1 MLVLT
6 RKVGERIRIGEDI
19 IVTVTSLGHGKVRL
33 GIDAPRAVPVLRAE
47 LMPGKGKPPEQKPTP
62 TQP

>member
-6 RKVGERIRIGEDI
+6 RKVGERIRIGDEI

-33 GIDAPRAVPVLRAE
+33 GIDAPRTVPVLRAE
-47 LMPGKGKPPEQKPTP
+47 LMPDRAKKAAQNPPEQG
-62 TQP
+62 